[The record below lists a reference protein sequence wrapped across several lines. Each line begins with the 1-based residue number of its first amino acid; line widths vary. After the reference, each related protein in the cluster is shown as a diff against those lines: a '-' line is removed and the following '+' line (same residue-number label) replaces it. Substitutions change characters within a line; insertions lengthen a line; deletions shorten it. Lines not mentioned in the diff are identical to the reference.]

1 VLRSQEPLKMLGPN
15 CDIITDVTAPFVQSR
30 PVHGTG
36 FCVSP
41 HGLPEVPVGI
51 PEGVVLTPGALP
63 AVGGVENVGVVGV
76 VGVPEVCGVHGMADE
91 MAAAS
96 AQFWTVCLSLRPVVA
111 VESPSPQPFT

>member
-1 VLRSQEPLKMLGPN
+1 MHKAIHSRYLDDQSAPKNVRSLSNLPREAY
-15 CDIITDVTAPFVQSR
+15 TDVTAPFVQSR

-76 VGVPEVCGVHGMADE
+76 VGVPEVCGVH
-91 MAAAS
+91 AAHDD
-96 AQFWTVCLSLRPVVA
+96 PH
-111 VESPSPQPFT
+111 